1 MPRISKV
8 KKKAVKTKTKTVI
21 KPKIK
26 SANKIKETN
35 KGPIKISKTYIPK
48 DTEKYMCEKH
58 KVFFR
63 MKLQEWRKEL
73 VKSNNDALYNGSM
86 DDNSISADI
95 VDQANSYTDKNVE
108 MKAINRQIKLISE
121 IDKALFRIKLN
132 EWKKELIKANNEALY
147 NGSMDDNN
155 ISADLV
161 DQASSYIDKNVE
173 MKAINR
179 QIKLISEIDKA
190 LRRIMDDTYGYC
202 LDTAEPIGLKR
213 LMARPVAKYTIAA
226 QEKHEKDEKVHAD
239 D

>member
-1 MPRISKV
+1 MPKTTKV
-8 KKKAVKTKTKTVI
+8 KKKVSKVKAKVSKVKAKVTKVKAKSI
-21 KPKIK
+21 SKPKVVAK
-26 SANKIKETN
+26 A
-35 KGPIKISKTYIPK
+35 PIKISKTYVPK

-63 MKLQEWRKEL
+63 MRLTEWKKEL
-73 VKSNNDALYNGSM
+73 VKANNEALYNGSM

-95 VDQANSYTDKNVE
+95 VDQASSYTDKNVE

-121 IDKALFRIKLN
+121 IDKALARIR
-132 EWKKELIKANNEALY
+132 EGI
-147 NGSMDDNN
+147 
-155 ISADLV
+155 
-161 DQASSYIDKNVE
+161 
-173 MKAINR
+173 
-179 QIKLISEIDKA
+179 
-190 LRRIMDDTYGYC
+190 YGYC

>member
-1 MPRISKV
+1 MPKTSKV
-8 KKKAVKTKTKTVI
+8 KKKVTKTKTKTSR

-26 SANKIKETN
+26 AVTKLQSKIAIKPKEIN

-48 DTEKYMCEKH
+48 DNEKYMCEKH

-63 MKLQEWRKEL
+63 MKLQEWKKEL
-73 VKSNNDALYNGSM
+73 VRANNEALYNGSM

-95 VDQANSYTDKNVE
+95 VDQASSYTDKNVE

-121 IDKALFRIKLN
+121 IDKALARIR
-132 EWKKELIKANNEALY
+132 E
-147 NGSMDDNN
+147 
-155 ISADLV
+155 
-161 DQASSYIDKNVE
+161 
-173 MKAINR
+173 
-179 QIKLISEIDKA
+179 
-190 LRRIMDDTYGYC
+190 DTYGYC